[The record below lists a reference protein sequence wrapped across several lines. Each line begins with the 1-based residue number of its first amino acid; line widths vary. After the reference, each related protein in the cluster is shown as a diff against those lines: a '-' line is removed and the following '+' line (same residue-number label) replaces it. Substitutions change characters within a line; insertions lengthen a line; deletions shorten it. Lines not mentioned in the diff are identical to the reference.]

1 MHFGTLANL
10 MVFASFSIKVNEIGS
25 TANAAVLWS
34 VAQIVRFS
42 EWAPNDTSKLKGKQ
56 EIFFDRITI
65 KEFCR
70 KNRERNHCYGL
81 TNFQGP
87 SLYYVSNTGWVGSK
101 NVIFTDV
108 QYYLC

>member
-42 EWAPNDTSKLKGKQ
+42 EWAPNDTLTLKGTKG
-56 EIFFDRITI
+56 IFVDRIYI
-65 KEFCR
+65 KTKVLCR
-70 KNRERNHCYGL
+70 KIGKEII
-81 TNFQGP
+81 
-87 SLYYVSNTGWVGSK
+87 VM
-101 NVIFTDV
+101 D
-108 QYYLC
+108 

>member
-42 EWAPNDTSKLKGKQ
+42 EWAPNDILTLKGKKR
-56 EIFFDRITI
+56 IFIDRIYI
-65 KEFCR
+65 K
-70 KNRERNHCYGL
+70 L
-81 TNFQGP
+81 
-87 SLYYVSNTGWVGSK
+87 
-101 NVIFTDV
+101 D
-108 QYYLC
+108 

>member
-1 MHFGTLANL
+1 

-42 EWAPNDTSKLKGKQ
+42 EWAPNDISTLKGKKG
-56 EIFFDRITI
+56 IFVDRIYIKI

-70 KNRERNHCYGL
+70 KDWERNHCYSCNNITTTLIQISRLFYFGIFSK
-81 TNFQGP
+81 TNSDDDLINCNSF
-87 SLYYVSNTGWVGSK
+87 
-101 NVIFTDV
+101 
-108 QYYLC
+108 

>member
-25 TANAAVLWS
+25 TANSAVLWS

-42 EWAPNDTSKLKGKQ
+42 EWAHIDILTLKGKKGT
-56 EIFFDRITI
+56 FVDRIYIKI

-70 KNRERNHCYGL
+70 KDRERNHC
-81 TNFQGP
+81 
-87 SLYYVSNTGWVGSK
+87 
-101 NVIFTDV
+101 
-108 QYYLC
+108 

>member
-42 EWAPNDTSKLKGKQ
+42 EWAPNDISTLKGKKGILSYLSNGLAMDFLGK
-56 EIFFDRITI
+56 IF
-65 KEFCR
+65 EF
-70 KNRERNHCYGL
+70 
-81 TNFQGP
+81 FP
-87 SLYYVSNTGWVGSK
+87 
-101 NVIFTDV
+101 
-108 QYYLC
+108 

>member
-25 TANAAVLWS
+25 TANSAVLWS

-42 EWAPNDTSKLKGKQ
+42 EWAPNDITLKGKKG
-56 EIFFDRITI
+56 IFVDRIYIQI

-70 KNRERNHCYGL
+70 KDR
-81 TNFQGP
+81 
-87 SLYYVSNTGWVGSK
+87 
-101 NVIFTDV
+101 
-108 QYYLC
+108 